1 MRLGAA
7 AGMPFVVPAVI
18 TSIVWGLPGDPAAII
33 CPPEICEGST
43 ALAARWHLDE
53 GPWVFYRW
61 WLADAAT
68 GDFGRSWRVMQGVPV
83 RELLDGAVPT
93 TLALVG
99 WATVVVFGG
108 VLLTVTG
115 VAGRRAEL
123 FASALG
129 IAPVVLLALL
139 GAAIVELRYGAD
151 AFGVDAVRWRL
162 LAGVGVLAVA
172 DGALAH
178 ALGGAGALVA
188 AERHQRYV
196 SVAELRGEPVLGNMI
211 PNIGPALAG
220 QLRARFVHPLS
231 GAVVVEVVLR
241 MDGVGDLL
249 WRGTLL
255 QDFGVVLASASFFA
269 ALASLA
275 LGVQAVAEL
284 GLGWLAR
291 RAPVV
296 APPVLRPGAD
306 AAGGPP

>member
-7 AGMPFVVPAVI
+7 AGLPLVVPAVI
-18 TSIVWGLPGDPAAII
+18 TTIVWWLPGDPAAII

-53 GPWVFYRW
+53 GPWAFYRW
-61 WLADAAT
+61 WLADAAS

-93 TLALVG
+93 TLSLVG
-99 WATVVVFGG
+99 GATVVVFAG

-115 VAGRRAEL
+115 VVGRRAEVL
-123 FASALG
+123 ASAVG

-151 AFGVDAVRWRL
+151 AFSVEAIRWRL
-162 LAGVGVLAVA
+162 LAAVGVLAVA

-178 ALGGAGALVA
+178 AVGGAA
-188 AERHQRYV
+188 AVVTTERHQRYV
-196 SVAELRGEPVLGNMI
+196 SVAELRGEGVLANMI

-220 QLRARFVHPLS
+220 QLRARFVHLLS

-241 MDGVGDLL
+241 LDGVGDLL

-255 QDFGVVLASASFFA
+255 QDFGVVLASATFFA
-269 ALASLA
+269 ALAGLA

-291 RAPVV
+291 RTPPV
-296 APPVLRPGAD
+296 APPVLRPSTSGGAR
-306 AAGGPP
+306 